1 MPALVIADVEI
12 TDPTGFEEYRARVPA
27 TIAAYGGRYLV
38 RGGATEV
45 KEGDWSPRRL
55 IVLEFPSLA
64 RARAWYASP
73 EYTPLIALRERTART
88 RLVFAEGY
96 AG

>member
-1 MPALVIADVEI
+1 LAAYLIADVEI
-12 TDPTGFEEYRARVPA
+12 LDAAAFEEYRARVPA
-27 TIAAYGGRYLV
+27 VIAAYGGRYLV

-64 RARAWYASP
+64 RARAFYASA
-73 EYTPLIALRERTART
+73 EYAPLLALRERSART
-88 RLVFAEGY
+88 RLVVAEGV
-96 AG
+96 